1 MQDHILLAEDDA
13 GLRLSL
19 TFVLKNKGYRIT
31 QALDGQEALDL
42 LNKSRE
48 SGDEVDVLITD
59 IQMPG
64 MNGMELIRRMKME
77 GLELP
82 IIVIT
87 GHGDKEML
95 IELLRLGCDEYLS
108 KPFEPDEVQE
118 KVSQVLEKKRA
129 GERLREREQSD
140 LRRANLRLDREVQ
153 AYRRDLQDLRG
164 EMARAVRTYTDL
176 MNVDRTGFKVPLEY
190 RSRPYRDLGGD
201 YLGICDTEQGCDI
214 LVADVAGHDLA
225 ASYQTVLIKSQF
237 DENCRLMRDG
247 ADFFRTLN
255 RELIV
260 NGREQRMVTAQYL
273 SIDLDARA
281 ARVVSAGHPRMLVRR
296 AGKGSAESVP
306 ASGSVLGLMEDVE
319 FGTVDLSIKAGDRF
333 YLYTD
338 GLLNA
343 HSVDGPTGDRKVL
356 GERGLLRALDIFSDL
371 PLTEQVQSV
380 WRFARSFCRY
390 RQSDDMLLLG
400 IEIPEDMGS

>member
-1 MQDHILLAEDDA
+1 MQEHILLVEDDA

-19 TFVLKNKGYRIT
+19 SFVLKNKGYRIT
-31 QALDGQEALDL
+31 TCADGREALERL
-42 LNKSRE
+42 AGMLQQGAR
-48 SGDEVDVLITD
+48 VDALITD

-64 MNGMELIRRMKME
+64 MNGMELIRRLRDE
-77 GLELP
+77 GRELP

-87 GHGDKEML
+87 GHGDKELL
-95 IELLRLGCDEYLS
+95 IELLRLGCDDYLS
-108 KPFEPDEVQE
+108 KPFEPGEVQD
-118 KVSQVLEKKRA
+118 KVAQVLEKR
-129 GERLREREQSD
+129 RVNVRQREQEQSD

-164 EMARAVRTYTDL
+164 EMARAVRTYSDL
-176 MNVDRTGFKVPLEY
+176 MNVDRNGFRVPLEY

-201 YLGICDTEQGCDI
+201 YFGICDTLRGCDL

-237 DENCRLMRDG
+237 DENCRLGRSG
-247 ADFFRTLN
+247 EEFFRVLN

-260 NGREQRMVTAQYL
+260 NGREERMVTAQFL
-273 SIDLDARA
+273 SLDLEARL
-281 ARVVSAGHPRMLVRR
+281 ARVISAGHPRMLLRR
-296 AGKGSAESVP
+296 SDRTASESV
-306 ASGSVLGLMEDVE
+306 AATGSVLGLMEEVE
-319 FGTVDLSIKAGDRF
+319 FGVAELEIRPKDRF
-333 YLYTD
+333 FLYTD

-343 HSVDGPTGDRKVL
+343 QSVDGPSGDRRVL
-356 GERGLLRALDIFSDL
+356 GERGLLRALDIFADL
-371 PLTEQVQSV
+371 PLGEQVQSV

-400 IEIPEDMGS
+400 VQVP